1 MAEEKKIPDKAE
13 NSQMPADNS
22 YDVKDVVEGEGG
34 NMSLIKHLEELR
46 YRLIRCMWGL
56 AFGMIVA
63 YIFLD
68 DIVAHFIAP
77 VGNLNVIRPME
88 AFSTYIKIDIFAGF
102 VIAMPVIFFQLW
114 LFFLPALK
122 RKEKMIL
129 LLLVPTS
136 VLLFIGGMAFSFIL
150 VLPLAIKFLLGVGTD
165 FTPVISVAEYFEFV
179 LKFVLPFGLIFELPL
194 IMVVVAKLNLVS
206 SKFLVDKFRY
216 LVFASFVVSAIITPP
231 DVISQVM
238 LALPIIA
245 LYAVGLFI
253 IKFIMRK

>member
-1 MAEEKKIPDKAE
+1 MSDVRNGSDSVEAVQE
-13 NSQMPADNS
+13 NTESK
-22 YDVKDVVEGEGG
+22 YEVKDVVEGEGG
-34 NMSLIKHLEELR
+34 SMSLIKHLEELR
-46 YRLIRCMWGL
+46 YRLIRCMWGM
-56 AFGMIVA
+56 AFGMGVA

-68 DIVAHFIAP
+68 DIVAYFIAP
-77 VGNLNVIRPME
+77 VGTLNVIRPME

-102 VIAMPVIFFQLW
+102 IIAMPIIFFQIW

-122 RKEKMIL
+122 RKEKMLL
-129 LLLVPTS
+129 LLLVPAS
-136 VLLFIGGMAFSFIL
+136 VLLFLGGMAFSFFG
-150 VLPLAIKFLLGVGTD
+150 VMPLAIKFLLGVGSE

-179 LKFVLPFGLIFELPL
+179 LKFLLPFGLVFELPL
-194 IMVVVAKLNLVS
+194 IMVVLAKLNMVS

-231 DVISQVM
+231 DIVSQVM

-245 LYAVGLFI
+245 LYAIGLFV